1 MKAQFITH
9 GETGVR
15 KKYSDISVTF
25 SVLKKKK
32 KKKKRNQCC
41 AVCVRRIIY
50 LDGEI
55 IVFAFEC
62 LQGSGA

>member
-1 MKAQFITH
+1 MKTQFITH

-32 KKKKRNQCC
+32 EKRN
-41 AVCVRRIIY
+41 AMLRRVCQKNDISR
-50 LDGEI
+50 DGEI

>member
-15 KKYSDISVTF
+15 KKYSDISMTF

-32 KKKKRNQCC
+32 KRRGINV
-41 AVCVRRIIY
+41 APCV
-50 LDGEI
+50 LEK
-55 IVFAFEC
+55 
-62 LQGSGA
+62 

>member
-1 MKAQFITH
+1 MKTQFITH

-15 KKYSDISVTF
+15 KKYSDVSVTF

-32 KKKKRNQCC
+32 EKRNQCR
-41 AVCVRRIIY
+41 AVCVRRMIY
-50 LDGEI
+50 HDGEI

>member
-32 KKKKRNQCC
+32 REEK
-41 AVCVRRIIY
+41 
-50 LDGEI
+50 
-55 IVFAFEC
+55 
-62 LQGSGA
+62 

>member
-32 KKKKRNQCC
+32 RRNQCC
-41 AVCVRRIIY
+41 AVCV
-50 LDGEI
+50 E
-55 IVFAFEC
+55 E
-62 LQGSGA
+62 